1 MHSVTARDNIPVSA
15 DAPTWLH
22 YQDRDH
28 ARVTPLMQ
36 TDVCGMYRCEVL
48 SETYQVEIESNRHLF
63 FLYDRHAVSTGS
75 TWIDGRRVA
84 GPRRLDVG
92 LDYLPPLHAL
102 SCKGGAGGKVSYF
115 IFAVDA
121 REMGFVNSASSMLK
135 PAMNVTGDVL
145 LKLMRHIVDT
155 ATNRHKWPYF
165 HDHMAVALLSEML
178 RLQSTEDNASGK
190 RFSSAQHRRLTH
202 HIDENLNSS
211 ITLKDL
217 AGVVGLSVYHFSR
230 TFKHHFG
237 VPPCKYI
244 TERRIEKAKRLMRRG
259 NMRLLD
265 IAIEVGFQSNTQLS
279 RSFRRVTGQSPR
291 CYLMSVDEV
300 AQTTHIETQPSQFS

>member
-1 MHSVTARDNIPVSA
+1 MHPVTARDNAPLPA
-15 DAPTWLH
+15 DEPAWLH
-22 YQDRDH
+22 YQARDH
-28 ARVTPLMQ
+28 ARVTLLTQ
-36 TDVCGMYRCEVL
+36 TSICGVYRCEVL
-48 SETYQVEIESNRHLF
+48 SEIYQLEIESDRHLF
-63 FLYDRHAVSTGS
+63 FLYDRNSVSTGS

-92 LDYLPPLHAL
+92 LDYLPPQYTLT
-102 SCKGGAGGKVSYF
+102 CKGGPGGKVRYF
-115 IFAVDA
+115 MFAVAPCGMDA
-121 REMGFVNSASSMLK
+121 ADVFSMLK
-135 PAMNVTGDVL
+135 PAMNVTGEVL

-155 ATNRHKWPYF
+155 LNDCQKRPSF
-165 HDHMAVALLSEML
+165 HDHMAGALLSEML
-178 RLQSTEDNASGK
+178 RLQSTEGKSSSK
-190 RFSSAQHRRLTH
+190 RFSNSQHRKLTQ
-202 HIDENLNSS
+202 HIDDNLNSP

-237 VPPCKYI
+237 VSPCKYI

-291 CYLMSVDEV
+291 HYLMSVDEV
-300 AQTTHIETQPSQFS
+300 AQWS